1 MKLFWRLVCMT
12 ALCIGSAQAARDIS
26 PDGQDTPTQSLDQE
40 SEKTAYPG
48 LISVKMADPSLTSP
62 IGPPG
67 LGLQLTTDNKDRKAK
82 AKIGLR
88 IGNDFFFDVKFIVPV
103 GDADAEV
110 EPIDLDGLARSS
122 VIDLGIHYLSWNPK
136 LDADKA
142 RAILTEYLA
151 RNPEKKNFVLTL
163 NNLKSEPDLRRR
175 FLEAVA
181 WKIAFFAALRA
192 KVGRQDFTY
201 ADSNFKSFSEQ
212 KTSFALEAAAGVLI
226 PGWGYIGFNFET
238 QKFYEAGNSVDL
250 ILPYRGGPVQQIKS
264 YIIGPPGKRD
274 RNKLQLEYRKTI
286 GSFGAI
292 NPRISYFPKDKA
304 ALIELPVYL
313 FQNPDAGLNGGI
325 NLAWTS
331 KNGGRLGLALF
342 IGSTFSLTPE

>member
-1 MKLFWRLVCMT
+1 MT
-12 ALCIGSAQAARDIS
+12 ALCFGPAQAARNIS
-26 PDGQDTPTQSLDQE
+26 PDGRATPTRSLDQE
-40 SEKTAYPG
+40 SEKMAYPG
-48 LISVKMADPSLTSP
+48 LIGVKMAEPSLTSP

-88 IGNDFFFDVKFIVPV
+88 LGNDFFFDVKFIVPV

-122 VIDLGIHYLSWNPK
+122 VIDLGLHYLSWNPK

-151 RNPEKKNFVLTL
+151 RNPGKKNFVLTL
-163 NNLKSEPDLRRR
+163 TNLKSEPDLRRR
-175 FLEAVA
+175 FLEAIS
-181 WKIAFFAALRA
+181 WKTAFFAALRA
-192 KVGRQDFTY
+192 KVGRQDFSY

-212 KTSFALEAAAGVLI
+212 KTSSALEAAAGVLI
-226 PGWGYIGFNFET
+226 PGWGYIGFNLET
-238 QKFYEAGNSVDL
+238 QKFFEAGQTVDL
-250 ILPYRGGPVQQIKS
+250 ILPYRGGPVQHIES
-264 YIIGPPGKRD
+264 VIIGPPGKRD

-292 NPRISYFPKDKA
+292 NPRLSYFPKDKTT
-304 ALIELPVYL
+304 LIEMPVYL
-313 FQNPDAGLNGGI
+313 FRNPDAGLNGGI
-325 NLAWTS
+325 NLAWTT
-331 KNGGRLGLALF
+331 KNGGRFGLALF